1 MQLSGQNQQNE
12 FVDPFD
18 KSFTSSGSGNM
29 KSSVQLQNTD
39 SVTVSTWRADEGG
52 QYSSEEGNGSEEPP
66 KAVLGREGGDDIP

>member
-1 MQLSGQNQQNE
+1 
-12 FVDPFD
+12 
-18 KSFTSSGSGNM
+18 M